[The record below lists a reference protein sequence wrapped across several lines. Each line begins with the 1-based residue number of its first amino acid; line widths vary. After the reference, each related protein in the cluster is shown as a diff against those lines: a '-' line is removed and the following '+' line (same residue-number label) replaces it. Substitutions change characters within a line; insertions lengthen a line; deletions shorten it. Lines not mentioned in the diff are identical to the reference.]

1 MIAAYTGT
9 FDPIT
14 LGHADMIRR
23 ASRMFERVVVAV
35 AVSSAKRPLFTL
47 QQRVAMAEE
56 SLADLPNIEVS
67 GFQGLMVDFARSR
80 NIKVL
85 VRGVRN
91 VTDFDY
97 ESQMARMI
105 KHLDPDLDTV
115 ILPPTAQFAHISSTL
130 VREIASLNGDVSGL
144 VPEPVLRAVRELQ
157 GHPAGS

>member
-23 ASRMFERVVVAV
+23 ASIMFDRVIVAV
-35 AVSSAKRPLFTL
+35 AVSSAKKPFFELE
-47 QQRVAMAEE
+47 QRVAMAEE
-56 SLADLPNIEVS
+56 SLADLPNIEVA
-67 GFQGLMVDFARSR
+67 GFEGLMVDFARER
-80 NIKVL
+80 GIRVL

-105 KHLDPDLDTV
+105 KHLDPQLDTV

-130 VREIASLNGDVSGL
+130 VREIASLDGDVSGL
-144 VPEPVLRAVRELQ
+144 VPQPVLKAVEELQ
-157 GHPAGS
+157 KQRRDD

>member
-1 MIAAYTGT
+1 
-9 FDPIT
+9 IT

-23 ASRMFERVVVAV
+23 ASRMFERVVVAI

-47 QQRVAMAEE
+47 EQRVKMAED
-56 SLADLPNIEVS
+56 SLSDLTNIEVA
-67 GFQGLMVDFARSR
+67 GFEGLMVEFARVR
-80 NIKVL
+80 NIQVL

-105 KHLDPDLDTV
+105 KHLDPNLDTV

-144 VPEPVLRAVRELQ
+144 VPEPVLEAVRARQ
-157 GHPAGS
+157 ASGI

>member
-14 LGHADMIRR
+14 LGHADMITR
-23 ASRMFERVVVAV
+23 ASKMFDRVIVAI
-35 AVSSAKRPLFTL
+35 AVSSAKKPLFDLDT
-47 QQRVAMAEE
+47 RVAMARE
-56 SLADLPNIEVS
+56 SLADLSNVEVR
-67 GFQGLMVDFARSR
+67 GFSGLMVDFAREHQVR
-80 NIKVL
+80 VL

-105 KHLDPDLDTV
+105 KHLDADLDTV

-130 VREIASLNGDVSGL
+130 VREIASLDGDISGL
-144 VPEPVLRAVRELQ
+144 VPQPVLEALARQKAQ
-157 GHPAGS
+157 S

>member
-14 LGHADMIRR
+14 LGHADMISR
-23 ASRMFERVVVAV
+23 ASRLFEKVIVAV
-35 AVSSAKRPLFTL
+35 AVSSAKKPFFELDL
-47 QQRVAMAEE
+47 RVQMAQE
-56 SLADLPNIEVS
+56 SLAHLPNVEVQ
-67 GFQGLMVDFARSR
+67 GFSGLMVDFARAN
-80 NIKVL
+80 NIRVL

-105 KHLDPDLDTV
+105 KHLDADLDTV
-115 ILPPTAQFAHISSTL
+115 ILPPTAHLAHISSTL

-144 VPEPVLRAVRELQ
+144 VPEPVLQAVLRRRQ
-157 GHPAGS
+157 GG